1 MQGFRIPPSSAQ
13 RDFFDPFCT
22 FCQSS
27 VCPRSWVFA
36 VASSTSVSAAATR
49 RVIRALPKPP
59 MPAPITCGNSFS
71 AFKEELLYDFRLNLV
86 FDNPTPRPMYRL
98 CISAIAIKSPKAAN
112 LPRTHTCQSFEPE
125 PVPESKPDN
134 ITSRAA
140 KHKRVVFTKSP
151 RGKNP

>member
-27 VCPRSWVFA
+27 VCPRSCVFA